1 MELSNEDAV
10 FDQFWRKVFDQP
22 LPLIGAGPVV
32 RSILK
37 KEGVTDQQID
47 QAIKR
52 EKKPLKGL

>member
-10 FDQFWRKVFDQP
+10 LDRLWREVFDQP

-37 KEGVTDQQID
+37 KEGVTDQEID
-47 QAIKR
+47 QAIRR
-52 EKKPLKGL
+52 EKKPQ